1 MTLESEN
8 SQQLGLFPTEK
19 VSEKSTCNG
28 VMGVP
33 ITFFDLY
40 NKEEYQLSVLNP
52 SDSKDD
58 GYYDEVLIDKYPNF
72 EILGASKLPSGNA
85 FHIKGTSFDMKIE
98 DKNIFKRIFIRNS
111 ITSVSTRI
119 YELLKD
125 FAKDTSMQEIM
136 IRVSRIENE
145 EEQRNDD

>member
-1 MTLESEN
+1 MTLESEE
-8 SQQLGLFPTEK
+8 SQQLGLFPTEE
-19 VSEKSTCNG
+19 VSGKSTCNG

-33 ITFFDLY
+33 ITFLDHY

-58 GYYDEVLIDKYPNF
+58 GYYDEVLIDKYPSF
-72 EILGASKLPSGNA
+72 EILGLAKLDSSNDI
-85 FHIKGTSFDMKIE
+85 HIQGTTRIPKIE
-98 DKNIFKRIFIRNS
+98 DKNLYNRIFIRNS

-145 EEQRNDD
+145 EEQKE